1 MTVQLLGR
9 RTSPLFREGLLAQ
22 LEAAVD
28 RRCIPRKV
36 DAELVFRDIVGTIL
50 AICGSDNLRGS
61 P

>member
-22 LEAAVD
+22 L
-28 RRCIPRKV
+28 